1 MVKIITLKKD
11 FNNKEDNL
19 YLKFDFD
26 KSCSLS
32 IIDKDVP
39 HSIKRTKISSLFYGS
54 IKINDTEYYFK
65 SQINFIIVDNKKNT
79 FMTNVSI
86 NQIELTN
93 EFYEPVLENKDEYN
107 KEDDKIECIIY
118 ELLHLL
124 FTSNICKKDKLE
136 DSYKITFNIP
146 CSNEINEQ
154 HVSINNLSTTIKI
167 GVFSNNL

>member
-11 FNNKEDNL
+11 FDNKEDNL

-26 KSCSLS
+26 KSYSLS
-32 IIDKDVP
+32 IIDKDVS

-54 IKINDTEYYFK
+54 ININNTEYYFK
-65 SQINFIIVDNKKNT
+65 SQINFIVIDNKKNT

-86 NQIELTN
+86 NQIDLTN
-93 EFYEPVLENKDEYN
+93 DFYEPILENKEED
-107 KEDDKIECIIY
+107 DDKIECIIY